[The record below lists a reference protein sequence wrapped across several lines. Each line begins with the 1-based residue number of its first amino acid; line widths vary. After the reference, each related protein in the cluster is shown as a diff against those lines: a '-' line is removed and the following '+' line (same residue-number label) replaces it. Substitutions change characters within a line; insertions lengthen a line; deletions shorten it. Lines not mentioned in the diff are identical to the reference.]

1 MHEFLLKVFIKN
13 GKEKPTINEQTM
25 SSFLQDPQSIYEIYA
40 DGTLLTTPIYDTYDE
55 YYVCCYGISLNRD
68 IDIQRVEEELIKD
81 SNIKVYNLNRVQMV
95 DIIWQ
100 EGEYQLLEDENT
112 STFEFKRVDEGPI
125 HFEGELIEIVNYLLF
140 EYLAK
145 KYVFPNP
152 QYSFSYDV
160 EYEVKWNVIL
170 IRVKP
175 IPHKIK
181 SIESLLRIKPG
192 QK

>member
-1 MHEFLLKVFIKN
+1 MHDFLLKVFIKN
-13 GKEKPTINEQTM
+13 GKEKPNINELTI
-25 SSFLQDPQSIYEIYA
+25 SDFLQDPQSIYEIYA
-40 DGTLLTTPIYDTYDE
+40 AGILLTAPIYDIYED
-55 YYVCCYGISLNRD
+55 YYVCYYGISLDRD
-68 IDIQRVEEELIKD
+68 IDSQRVEEELVKA
-81 SNIKVYNLNRVQMV
+81 SSIKVYNLNRVQMM

-100 EGEYQLLEDENT
+100 DDEYQLLEDEST
-112 STFEFKRVDEGPI
+112 ETFEFKRVDEGPI
-125 HFEGELIEIVNYLLF
+125 HFESELKEIVNYLLF

-152 QYSFSYDV
+152 QYSFSY
-160 EYEVKWNVIL
+160 EIAYEKKWNVIL

-181 SIESLLRIKPG
+181 SIEALLRIKPE